1 MTDHSDDF
9 VSRLSERLGGR
20 AVFKRLL
27 ITTLLFFALFAIIAA
42 TKFIHDLKSSKAEQI
57 AQFETS
63 LLSDAGA
70 VERAL
75 NAEIKWI
82 DLSLSQRGS
91 AQQVVTSVT
100 RSNNVVAA
108 AIINGNSHVLADTRG
123 VGPQLAAL
131 DRRNFPANG
140 VTVDSLINDQG
151 IATPVVT
158 RKSGDSYLVVALA
171 PGTLVGQQIATRALV
186 RDTGRVIDGP
196 PRNCLAR
203 TSIFLQNFR
212 QSLGKCY
219 SRFRSDHCQTLRSR

>member
-100 RSNNVVAA
+100 
-108 AIINGNSHVLADTRG
+108 
-123 VGPQLAAL
+123 
-131 DRRNFPANG
+131 
-140 VTVDSLINDQG
+140 
-151 IATPVVT
+151 PV
-158 RKSGDSYLVVALA
+158 SYTHL
-171 PGTLVGQQIATRALV
+171 TLPTI
-186 RDTGRVIDGP
+186 
-196 PRNCLAR
+196 
-203 TSIFLQNFR
+203 
-212 QSLGKCY
+212 Y
-219 SRFRSDHCQTLRSR
+219 SV